1 MSPPSTTLAPKA
13 RPWTAALIFAVCIG
27 ALSAESPV
35 SVATPTALRSALAA
49 AKPGTVIRLAPG
61 RYEGGFY
68 ARALK
73 GAEGRPIVIEA
84 ADAKSPPV
92 LTGGDAGLHLASP
105 AHVELRGLV
114 FQGLKANGLNID
126 DTAGGPARHVVLRHL
141 KFKDIGSAGN
151 QDALK
156 LSGVEDFQVLDST
169 FTGWGTGGG
178 SGIDMVG
185 CHRGLIEGCAFDG
198 TSGVQSNGVQ
208 AKGGSST
215 ITIRRNRLA
224 QTGGRGVN
232 LGGSTGAAYFR
243 PPLAEG
249 GGNAEAR
256 DLRVEGNT
264 FTGTMAPIVFAGVD
278 GAVVRFNTLIHPGRW
293 AVRLLQENTGPAFVP
308 CRRGSFTDNR
318 IVFRSDSW
326 SSGGINVGG
335 GTAPDTFTFARNW
348 WHCTDRPDRSRPQLP
363 VPEIDGAYGR
373 GEDAGRDVA
382 GAEAWKPAP

>member
-1 MSPPSTTLAPKA
+1 MNPPFIPLAPKT
-13 RPWTAALIFAVCIG
+13 PCWTAALMLAAGIG
-27 ALSAESPV
+27 ALRAEAPV
-35 SVATPTALRSALAA
+35 TVDTPATLRSALAA

-68 ARALK
+68 ARGLK

-84 ADAKSPPV
+84 AEAKSPPV

-105 AHVELRGLV
+105 VHVELRGLV

-126 DTAGGPARHVVLRHL
+126 DTAGGPARQVVMRHL
-141 KFKDIGSAGN
+141 EFKDIGSGGN
-151 QDALK
+151 HDALK

-169 FTGWGTGGG
+169 FTRWGTGGG

-185 CHRGLIEGCAFDG
+185 CHRGVIEGCAFDG

-208 AKGGSST
+208 AKGGSSA
-215 ITIRRNRLA
+215 ITIRRNRLV

-264 FTGTMAPIVFAGVD
+264 FTGTSAPIVFAGVD
-278 GAVVRFNTLIHPGRW
+278 GAIVRFNTLIHPGRW
-293 AVRLLQENTGPAFVP
+293 AVRILQESTGPAFVP
-308 CRRGSFTDNR
+308 CRRGAFTDNR

-363 VPEIDGAYGR
+363 VPETDGAYGR